1 MTENEIYIAIE
12 SVIAKYTT
20 IETNNILRA
29 YPKKRVPLPDVN
41 TYAIM
46 TFTGDSR
53 TATPE
58 YGLEEVEE
66 ETEGETIKYHNEI
79 LTQAKQGQVQ
89 IDFFGELSKENADK
103 IVDLSR
109 SDILCDYLMQYNIQ
123 PLFCD
128 EARNNTFVSDEKD
141 YVPRWTVV
149 LDIAY
154 QTDVRVKVDTFTG
167 AELNIFETEL

>member
-1 MTENEIYIAIE
+1 MTEHEIYVAIE
-12 SVIAKYTT
+12 SMIVKYTT
-20 IETNNILRA
+20 IIEDNVLRG
-29 YPKKRVPLPDVN
+29 YPGKRVPLPATN
-41 TYAIM
+41 KYAIM
-46 TFTGDSR
+46 TFTGDNR

-58 YGLEEVEE
+58 YAIEKVKEE
-66 ETEGETIKYHNEI
+66 YNEV
-79 LTQAKQGQVQ
+79 LTQAKEGQVQ
-89 IDFFGELSKENADK
+89 IDFFGEESKENADK

-109 SDILCDYLMQYNIQ
+109 SDILCDYLKQYDIQ

-128 EARNNTFVSDEKD
+128 EARNNTFVSEEKD

-154 QTDVRVKVDTFTG
+154 QTDVRVKVDTFAG